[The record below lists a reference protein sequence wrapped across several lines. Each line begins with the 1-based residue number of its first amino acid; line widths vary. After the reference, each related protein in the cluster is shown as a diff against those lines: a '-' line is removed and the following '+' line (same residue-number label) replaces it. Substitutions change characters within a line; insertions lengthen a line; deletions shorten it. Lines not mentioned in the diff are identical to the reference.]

1 VWFPVVKFA
10 IHMDVK
16 YEDARAIRG
25 SAEAS
30 NLDAD
35 FLGLSIV
42 CWLLTLVHSALPF
55 SCYRSLDA
63 PVPGEPSSG
72 NPVPRHGET
81 ANA

>member
-1 VWFPVVKFA
+1 MWFPVVKFA

-42 CWLLTLVHSALPF
+42 YRLLAAHAGSQCPALFLLPE
-55 SCYRSLDA
+55 S
-63 PVPGEPSSG
+63 
-72 NPVPRHGET
+72 
-81 ANA
+81 